1 MKEDRSQSADL
12 DITAAKGGVLSRL
25 SARALVIALLPAVL
39 VCAWVIALREPLIRQ
54 NTSIEV
60 SSVVAT
66 ARAQLV
72 SYYVNDLILRAEAL
86 AASIPNDA
94 PPGPTNP
101 LRYGF
106 PDAVALQLI
115 PLDEMGTI
123 GLAPGVQG
131 ISSHIGVDI
140 VRRAFNGD
148 NPQPEAVLGGA
159 QPHLLVA
166 RPYGTPP
173 AGVALIQ
180 LPHER
185 LSGLF
190 DDDLAEGSYRLTQPL
205 SRGGEQLIAGNLLAE
220 PLASAAVAGTG
231 WRVEFAPRASW
242 LDRLLPP
249 WWALVIGIL
258 VVIIGVIAAITVTL
272 VSLKRLL
279 KLDAKTIEAAADG
292 RSGAHLQFSEL
303 VTVARHMRQLGARK
317 RQKVADRLRAS
328 GETSLAESAP
338 SEPLAT
344 IESAVD
350 MSDDNHELGAAKSG
364 VAPPAPALDNQD
376 ETTPT
381 HIFLAD
387 CIRGD
392 ADAELTDELVEQLG
406 LAMAVLA
413 QRQGVQALA
422 LGYDSRPSSKR
433 IRTTLIK
440 ALLGSG
446 IDIVEVGEVPTPL
459 VYYATHNSAAQS
471 SVMITGGHSP
481 VAING
486 LKIQFNREPLA
497 SDDIQS
503 LLALVREGHR
513 LQGVGRTSKE
523 DIASRYIDQ
532 VSLDISLALPLKLV
546 IDCDFG
552 SSARIA
558 PALFEAIDCEVLTFN
573 NPGDGE
579 RDQDWLLSNAL
590 NNLGAKVRESGA
602 DIGVLFD
609 SDGDRLHT
617 VTETGRIVD
626 TDQLFMLLAQDALER
641 NPGVDVVYDAAF
653 SKHFAGFIARQ
664 GGRAVQTAC
673 DARAV
678 RERLLASNALLASDF
693 AGHMIFADR
702 WYNFD
707 DALYALARLLE
718 LLAAASS
725 SYEGLISAL
734 PKSVATPELF
744 LPLATDV
751 ASSLLAKLADD
762 PTFSDGRLTTIDGVR
777 VDYPHGWGLVRYA
790 PLDRALALR
799 FEGDD
804 VSSLERVQ
812 ASFREALRGT
822 APELNLPF

>member
-12 DITAAKGGVLSRL
+12 DIIAAKGVLGRL
-25 SARALVIALLPAVL
+25 AARALIIALVPAVL
-39 VCAWVIALREPLIRQ
+39 VAAWVITLREPLIRQ
-54 NTSIEV
+54 HTSTEV
-60 SSVVAT
+60 SSVLAT

-72 SYYVNDLILRAEAL
+72 SYYVGDLIRRAEAL
-86 AASIPNDA
+86 VANIPNDA
-94 PPGPTNP
+94 PAGPANP
-101 LRYGF
+101 VRYGF

-123 GLAPGVQG
+123 DLAPGVQG

-148 NPQPEAVLGGA
+148 SPQPEAVSGGA

-166 RPYGTPP
+166 RPYGNPP

-190 DDDLAEGSYRLTQPL
+190 DSDLAEGSYRLTQSL
-205 SRGGEQLIAGNLLAE
+205 SRGGEQLIAGNLSNE

-231 WRVEFAPRASW
+231 WRVEFAPRGNW
-242 LDRLLPP
+242 LDRLLPS
-249 WWALVIGIL
+249 WWALVVGIFI
-258 VVIIGVIAAITVTL
+258 VIVATATALIVTL
-272 VSLKRLL
+272 VSLQRLL
-279 KLDAKTIEAAADG
+279 KLDAKTIETAADG
-292 RSGAHLQFSEL
+292 RASAQLHFGEL
-303 VTVARHMRQLGARK
+303 ITVARHMRLLGARK
-317 RQKVADRLRAS
+317 RQKVAERLRAS
-328 GETSLAESAP
+328 GESSLSTPGP
-338 SEPLAT
+338 SEPSATMDDAADDDGNDIDSPIGESDLA
-344 IESAVD
+344 SLAPAVD
-350 MSDDNHELGAAKSG
+350 SQEDGI
-364 VAPPAPALDNQD
+364 PA
-376 ETTPT
+376 

-406 LAMAVLA
+406 FALAVLA
-413 QRQGVQALA
+413 QRRGIQALA

-459 VYYATHNSAAQS
+459 VHYAAHNSAAQS
-471 SVMITGGHSP
+471 SVMITGGHGA
-481 VAING
+481 VGFNG
-486 LKIQFNREPLA
+486 LKLQFNQQPLTTE
-497 SDDIQS
+497 DIQS
-503 LLALVREGHR
+503 LLTLVREGSR

-532 VSLDISLALPLKLV
+532 LSLDISLALPLKLV

-552 SSARIA
+552 SSAHIA
-558 PALFEAIDCEVLTFN
+558 PALFEAIDCEVITFN
-573 NPGDGE
+573 HPGDGE
-579 RDQDWLLSNAL
+579 RDPDWQLITAL

-602 DIGVLFD
+602 DLGVLFD

-617 VTETGRIVD
+617 VTETGRVVD

-641 NPGVDVVYDAAF
+641 NPGVDVVFDAAF
-653 SKHFAGFIARQ
+653 SKHFSGFIARQ
-664 GGRAVQTAC
+664 GGRAVQTAGS
-673 DARAV
+673 ARAV
-678 RERLLASNALLASDF
+678 RERLMASNALLGSDF
-693 AGHMIFADR
+693 AGHIIFADR

-725 SYEGLISAL
+725 SYEGLIGAL
-734 PKSVATPELF
+734 PKSVATPELL
-744 LPLATDV
+744 LPLATEV
-751 ASSLLAKLADD
+751 ASPLLAKLAES
-762 PTFSDGRLTTIDGVR
+762 PTFSEGRLTTVDGVR

-804 VSSLERVQ
+804 ASSLERVQ
-812 ASFREALRGT
+812 ASFREVLQGI